1 MDNNRNG
8 ASGQQRPKEQE
19 RRQDSR
25 SGQDSSIPWHL
36 RHNRTGPQSAG
47 PAGPTTPGTLSSE
60 QSASFD
66 ASRQQQRSAE
76 QSASARLGAY
86 RPPSAQHPSQ
96 QLERPQQSSR
106 DPGLKA
112 STGSRSTIRD
122 LLNSHGIYLK
132 NYAPD
137 QYSGIPCPKCKG
149 GSSSEDSLSVK
160 IEDDSQSAT
169 WLCHR
174 ATCGWASGCSLRS
187 DSAGAPGVSG
197 VSVMAP
203 MSHAVFFLRRMT
215 HLLPVRHALGSPFPV
230 LCKAFHSFHWCW
242 EYRAETQ
249 ELSERPGEHERQEE
263 GRGGKAARHL
273 KSPAPLAQD
282 TPVLCSAGNLRGDPE
297 EESCHGDPL
306 RRHSLPVLA

>member
-8 ASGQQRPKEQE
+8 ASGQQRSKEQE

-47 PAGPTTPGTLSSE
+47 PAGPPTPSTLSSE

-76 QSASARLGAY
+76 QPASARPGAY
-86 RPPSAQHPSQ
+86 RPPPAQHPSQ
-96 QLERPQQSSR
+96 QLERPQQSSK

-112 STGSRSTIRD
+112 STGSKSSIRD
-122 LLNSHGIYLK
+122 LLNSNGIYLR
-132 NYAPD
+132 NYMPD

-160 IEDDSQSAT
+160 IEEHSQSAT

-174 ATCGWASGCSLRS
+174 ATCGWASGCSVHS
-187 DSAGAPGVSG
+187 DSPGAPGVSG
-197 VSVMAP
+197 VMALI
-203 MSHAVFFLRRMT
+203 SHAVYFLRRMT
-215 HLLPVRHALGSPFPV
+215 YLLPARHALGSPFPV
-230 LCKAFHSFHWCW
+230 LRKAFHSFHWCW
-242 EYRAETQ
+242 ECRADIQ

-282 TPVLCSAGNLRGDPE
+282 APVLCGARNLRGDPE
-297 EESCHGDPL
+297 EESYHGDPL